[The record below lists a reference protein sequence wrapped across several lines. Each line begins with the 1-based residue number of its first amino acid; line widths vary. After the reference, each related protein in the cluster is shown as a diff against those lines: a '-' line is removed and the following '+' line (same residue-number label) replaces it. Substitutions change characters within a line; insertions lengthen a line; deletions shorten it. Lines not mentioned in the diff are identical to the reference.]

1 LFYGTTTTTMTGT
14 KKNLKLLAF
23 VLAFLRAN
31 GFTVPITTGLPRAFQ
46 SAGTSASSQP
56 IRSTTTRTT
65 VLHDRPPKIIFSDID
80 GSLVHYEK
88 NTGDN
93 DNKER
98 DDTILALPPSA
109 TGMKGII
116 SFQTLALCRELR
128 QKGVKLV
135 LVSGMR
141 TSTLLNRLPYLPK
154 ADAYCTEAGG
164 RIFYPTEV
172 INEEDEEVESPFQ
185 QWSTVE
191 IPGDDSDIE
200 DDYLK
205 AFGLREDRTW
215 RERMELVTAAGG
227 DGYAGNEVFSD
238 RCEGIDDD
246 EECLIDYENPF
257 GFPKQ
262 QDVIPTDQ
270 RKGSLW
276 KFAQELQQEGGFV
289 LDTKSYS
296 TCFRVNRKH
305 QTGAAQ
311 DKFQGLLN
319 GDIVHPVELGK
330 STNLGCIDYYPI
342 TSGKR
347 NW

>member
-1 LFYGTTTTTMTGT
+1 MTTPTKTTNASTQT
-14 KKNLKLLAF
+14 LKLLAF
-23 VLAFLRAN
+23 FLSFLGAN
-31 GFTVPITTGLPRAFQ
+31 GFTVPITGVPLAFQ
-46 SAGTSASSQP
+46 SAGGQHSHCGTSRQP
-56 IRSTTTRTT
+56 IRSTKCTT
-65 VLHDRPPKIIFSDID
+65 VLHDRPLKIIFSDID

-88 NTGDN
+88 NDTNNG
-93 DNKER
+93 KE
-98 DDTILALPPSA
+98 DKDTILALPPSA

-128 QKGVKLV
+128 TKGVKLV

-172 INEEDEEVESPFQ
+172 VTEEVESPFQ
-185 QWSTVE
+185 QWSPIE
-191 IPGDDSDIE
+191 FPADNNDMDIDNDD
-200 DDYLK
+200 LK

-215 RERMELVTAAGG
+215 RERMELVSAAGV

-246 EECLIDYENPF
+246 EECLIDFENPY

-262 QDVIPTDQ
+262 QDVVPVDE

-276 KFAQELQQEGGFV
+276 EFARELQQEGGFV

-305 QTGAAQ
+305 QTGPGQ
-311 DKFQGLLN
+311 DNFQGLLN
-319 GDIVHPVELGK
+319 GDIMHPSELAK
-330 STNLGCIDYYPI
+330 STNLGCIDFYPI
-342 TSGKR
+342 SSGKR